1 MTGKDTKSYMSAF
14 SFIVSFK
21 RPFNLEDSGWQEV
34 SGLMSEL
41 SVEEYKEG
49 GENGFVWKLPK
60 EAKYKNIVL
69 KRAMESHS
77 LDSDL
82 MKWVKEALEDFFFN
96 PGDMTISIVDK
107 NIKPL
112 RTWNVTG
119 VYPVKMESSSLH
131 ANKNE
136 LAIETIELAYR
147 SFKVENDT

>member
-1 MTGKDTKSYMSAF
+1 
-14 SFIVSFK
+14 
-21 RPFNLEDSGWQEV
+21 
-34 SGLMSEL
+34 
-41 SVEEYKEG
+41 
-49 GENGFVWKLPK
+49 
-60 EAKYKNIVL
+60 
-69 KRAMESHS
+69 MESHS

-82 MKWVKEALEDFFFN
+82 MKWVKGALEDFIFK
-96 PGDMTISIVDK
+96 PGDMTISIVDE

-119 VYPVKMESSSLH
+119 VDPVKMESSSLH